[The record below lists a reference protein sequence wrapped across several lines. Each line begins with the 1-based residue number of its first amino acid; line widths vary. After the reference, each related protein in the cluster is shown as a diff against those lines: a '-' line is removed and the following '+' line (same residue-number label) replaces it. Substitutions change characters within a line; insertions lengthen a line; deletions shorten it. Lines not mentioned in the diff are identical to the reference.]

1 MKLNNIPNELKQH
14 NYWCVWKDKK
24 MPYNPKTNELAK
36 TNNPDTFADFDTAC
50 KAFEQGGY
58 KGMGIGIF
66 NGISAIDIDHCIT
79 DGELSE
85 MAKDIINQMNSYTE
99 ISPSGTG
106 IRIIFTVKDF
116 NFDKQLYYINNQK
129 RKLEVYISGAT
140 NKYVTITG
148 NSINDNPIIDGTSA
162 LPQILDTY
170 MRRQQSTKETTH
182 MYEPNFDKIDK
193 EFLQIGLT
201 KDKELIAYYQGSRP
215 KNNESVDDFAF
226 LNKLLYWCNGNKSL
240 ALQTFLSSPYVL
252 RKDEEHKEKLK
263 RQDYLTNTM
272 INAMPPTT
280 AKKDYEKY
288 RQQLQKKQLSD
299 NTNSQ
304 SIKPDNKPIPKLNVI
319 SAQDLQNTDLPPVKF
334 LVEDILP
341 EGTSILSASPKM
353 GKSWFVLDMGLKIA
367 LGEKFLNKQTTQTGV
382 LYLALE
388 DNLQRLKDRTNKV
401 LNNRTAPEMFDFLP
415 EAPTLDENLLDVL
428 DVYIKEHS
436 KIKLIIIDTLQK
448 IRSKTSG
455 KGNMYQQDYNELG
468 ELKKFVDKHKISLI
482 LVHHN
487 RKMKDTENNFNMMS
501 GTNGIMGAV
510 DTIFMIDKKSRKDRN
525 ATLYITGRD
534 VKDNNIVMHFN
545 QNTFRWEVV
554 GSADE
559 IEEKEKRQQYED
571 SLVVKTIK
579 TLLKESPNNRWR
591 GKVSQLL
598 NEGVRITNTPIATSA
613 KNLGGILND
622 KFSKDLFTY
631 DKIIHQTTPNGNA
644 GKFHDFYYY
653 GLKEETPSINLCEF
667 ITAESDNDT
676 DEYEDVEF

>member
-66 NGISAIDIDHCIT
+66 NGVSAIDIDHCIT
-79 DGELSE
+79 DGELSK
-85 MAKDIINQMNSYTE
+85 MANDIINQMNSYTE

-182 MYEPNFDKIDK
+182 MYKPNFDKTDE

-201 KDKELIAYYQGSRP
+201 KDKKLIEYYQGSRP
-215 KNNESVDDFAF
+215 RKSESENDLGFM
-226 LNKLLYWCNGNKSL
+226 NKLLYWCNGNADL
-240 ALQTFLSSPYVL
+240 AIKTFFSSPFVTQKDEKHKKKL
-252 RKDEEHKEKLK
+252 ERKDYIMGLIEKG
-263 RQDYLTNTM
+263 M
-272 INAMPPTT
+272 SSTT
-280 AKKDYEKY
+280 AEKDNEKY
-288 RQQLQKKQLSD
+288 RQQQLQKKEISN

-388 DNLQRLKDRTNKV
+388 DNLQRLKDRMNKV
-401 LNNRTAPEMFDFLP
+401 LNNRTAPKMFNFLT
-415 EAPTLDENLLDVL
+415 EAPNLDENLIDVL
-428 DVYIKEHS
+428 DVYIRENP

-448 IRSKTSG
+448 IRSKTPRQGS
-455 KGNMYQQDYNELG
+455 MY
-468 ELKKFVDKHKISLI
+468 
-482 LVHHN
+482 
-487 RKMKDTENNFNMMS
+487 
-501 GTNGIMGAV
+501 
-510 DTIFMIDKKSRKDRN
+510 
-525 ATLYITGRD
+525 
-534 VKDNNIVMHFN
+534 
-545 QNTFRWEVV
+545 
-554 GSADE
+554 
-559 IEEKEKRQQYED
+559 
-571 SLVVKTIK
+571 
-579 TLLKESPNNRWR
+579 
-591 GKVSQLL
+591 
-598 NEGVRITNTPIATSA
+598 
-613 KNLGGILND
+613 
-622 KFSKDLFTY
+622 
-631 DKIIHQTTPNGNA
+631 
-644 GKFHDFYYY
+644 
-653 GLKEETPSINLCEF
+653 
-667 ITAESDNDT
+667 
-676 DEYEDVEF
+676 